1 MMCESVFGLKTNKKE
16 KPSMF
21 SKDHNEYLWVFLPG
35 LELKLLLTKQEQL
48 WFHIK
53 QIKNKNSF
61 CHFFISLFLTFFGY
75 VYFLFSVHYR
85 LLSPVPETGKN
96 DQISPT
102 ADQLYPTSQLV
113 TLL

>member
-53 QIKNKNSF
+53 QIKNKEF
-61 CHFFISLFLTFFGY
+61 LPFFHFFVFDFLWLCI
-75 VYFLFSVHYR
+75 FLIFCA
-85 LLSPVPETGKN
+85 L
-96 DQISPT
+96 Q
-102 ADQLYPTSQLV
+102 V
-113 TLL
+113 TVTRP